1 MNIDSNPAHLIS
13 ISDPPYPDLHFAGH
27 GLPEKEE
34 AMTLT
39 TAQIE
44 LIRDSF
50 IRLQPDVE
58 NASELFYRRLFE
70 IAPELREL
78 FNDDMAGQGMR
89 FMSTLGVILDHF
101 DDSEALR
108 PYLERLAQGHA
119 AYGVKPEN
127 FHPMGQALIRTMQE
141 TLGDNFS
148 KEAAGAWETAYDH
161 LARHMMALA
170 G

>member
-1 MNIDSNPAHLIS
+1 VILRDAKTEHYMNIDSIPNHLIS
-13 ISDPPYPDLHFAGH
+13 ICDPPYPDLHSAGH

-101 DDSEALR
+101 DDPEALR
-108 PYLERLAQGHA
+108 P
-119 AYGVKPEN
+119 
-127 FHPMGQALIRTMQE
+127 HPVPC
-141 TLGDNFS
+141 LG
-148 KEAAGAWETAYDH
+148 
-161 LARHMMALA
+161 
-170 G
+170 

>member
-1 MNIDSNPAHLIS
+1 MNIDSNPVHLIS
-13 ISDPPYPDLHFAGH
+13 ISDPLYPALRSAGH
-27 GLPEKEE
+27 QLPEKDE

-58 NASELFYRRLFE
+58 NASELFYRRLFGL
-70 IAPELREL
+70 APELREL
-78 FNDDMAGQGMR
+78 FHDDMAGQGMR
-89 FMSTLGVILDHF
+89 FMSTLGVIVDHF
-101 DDSEALR
+101 DDPEALR

-127 FHPMGQALIRTMQE
+127 FYPMGQALISTMQE

-148 KEAAGAWETAYDH
+148 KEAASAWETAYNH
-161 LARHMMALA
+161 LARQMLALA